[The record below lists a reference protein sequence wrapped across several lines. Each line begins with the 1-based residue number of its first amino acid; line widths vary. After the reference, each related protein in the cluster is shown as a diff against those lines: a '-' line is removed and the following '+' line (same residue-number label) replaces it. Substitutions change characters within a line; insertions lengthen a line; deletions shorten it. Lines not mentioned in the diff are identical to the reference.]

1 MPEGFPDY
9 RDAMPTGRS
18 ARAGVVALAVLLAGC
33 AGQVAVTPSTTPATT
48 ASTAARPPV
57 ADDLTGGTPVQ
68 LGSAGHWAIS
78 AGRAFTTP
86 EDGTVVALDLA
97 SGRTLWQAEFTTG
110 KAWDSRPQL
119 GLSINQSTVI
129 AVRTVNTGAGAR
141 LNLLL
146 LDAATGAVLAERLM
160 SDPGRKWSVDLPP
173 KVLAAD
179 ADTIVLVD
187 DPESGRQTGAVR
199 VHDGRLLWRADEQAV
214 AASAGTVVTR
224 SGGRARGDGKQRWQS
239 AAPLGPLLAQTAEV
253 IVVGMASSAVWLD
266 PALGLEIAR
275 IDDLGEA
282 EPPCAA
288 TSGVLIC
295 LDAGVAGYALA
306 NGTQLWASSVPAQSI
321 AIVNNWAYLW
331 RRDGRGDVLDA
342 RTGHV
347 LIADAVL
354 PSIRYANGAGIL
366 VSDKNGDR
374 WAPLPQ

>member
-187 DPESGRQTGAVR
+187 DPESGLQTGAVR
-199 VHDGRLLWRADEQAV
+199 VHD
-214 AASAGTVVTR
+214 
-224 SGGRARGDGKQRWQS
+224 
-239 AAPLGPLLAQTAEV
+239 
-253 IVVGMASSAVWLD
+253 
-266 PALGLEIAR
+266 
-275 IDDLGEA
+275 
-282 EPPCAA
+282 
-288 TSGVLIC
+288 
-295 LDAGVAGYALA
+295 
-306 NGTQLWASSVPAQSI
+306 
-321 AIVNNWAYLW
+321 
-331 RRDGRGDVLDA
+331 
-342 RTGHV
+342 
-347 LIADAVL
+347 
-354 PSIRYANGAGIL
+354 
-366 VSDKNGDR
+366 
-374 WAPLPQ
+374 